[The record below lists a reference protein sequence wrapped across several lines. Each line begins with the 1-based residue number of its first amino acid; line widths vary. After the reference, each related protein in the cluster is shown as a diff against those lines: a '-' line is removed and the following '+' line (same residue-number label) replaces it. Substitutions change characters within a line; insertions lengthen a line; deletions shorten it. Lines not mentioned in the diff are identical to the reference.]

1 LTQHSTPRRP
11 AIWLLVLINFS
22 GTLAMHM
29 FVPALPDMARDL
41 NASSAAAQMALTLY
55 VVGLAFGQLFY
66 GPLSDRFGR
75 RPVLLVGLAFYTIAG
90 LAAAL
95 APTIQVLLG
104 ARLVQSLGG
113 CAGLV
118 LGRAMVRDTAPP
130 NDSMRRLALINL
142 VIMIGPGLSPI
153 LGGLLASALGWRAI
167 FFALALLGV
176 VNLLL
181 VWLILEET
189 GQKSEPDIGALAR
202 DYKGLLSSR
211 AFIGFVVG
219 GGCSTTAMYA
229 FIAVAPFIFINELHR
244 SSNEVGLY
252 LALLMSGVA
261 VGSIFVS
268 RLGGRIAM
276 ERLMIGANLIS
287 VAASAML
294 LFIAISGLA
303 TAPIIVVLMGIFSFG
318 SGVVSPAALT
328 KAVSVNPRVIGSAAG
343 LYGFGQMFV
352 GAICTTLASVGPDPM
367 LTSALIMLV
376 SALIGQAAFWIA
388 LR

>member
-1 LTQHSTPRRP
+1 
-11 AIWLLVLINFS
+11 VLINFS

>member
-1 LTQHSTPRRP
+1 MPARP

-29 FVPALPDMARDL
+29 FVPALPAMARDL
-41 NASSAAAQMALTLY
+41 NASSAAAQLALTLY
-55 VVGLAFGQLFY
+55 VLGLAFGQLFY

-75 RPVLLVGLAFYTIAG
+75 RPVLIAGLTFYTVAG

-95 APTIQVLLG
+95 APTIEVLLG

-130 NDSMRRLALINL
+130 SDSMRRLALINL

-153 LGGLLASALGWRAI
+153 AGGLLASVLGWRAI
-167 FFALALLGV
+167 FFALAVLGV

-189 GQKSEPDIGALAR
+189 GQKSEPDVGALAR

-219 GGCSTTAMYA
+219 GSCSTTSMYA
-229 FIAVAPFIFINELHR
+229 FIAAAPFIFINELHR
-244 SSNEVGLY
+244 SSNEVGLF
-252 LALLMSGVA
+252 LGLLMSGVA

-268 RLGGRIAM
+268 RLGGRFAI

-287 VAASAML
+287 VGASAML
-294 LFIAISGLA
+294 VITAVAGFA
-303 TAPIIVVLMGIFSFG
+303 TAPIMVLLMAIFAFGGGI
-318 SGVVSPAALT
+318 VSPAALT

-343 LYGFGQMFV
+343 LYGFGQMLV
-352 GAICTTLASVGPDPM
+352 GAICTTLSSVGPDPM
-367 LTSALIMLV
+367 LTSALIMLIA
-376 SALIGQAAFWIA
+376 ALIGQAAFWIA

>member
-1 LTQHSTPRRP
+1 MPRRP

-29 FVPALPDMARDL
+29 FVPALPAMASDL
-41 NASSAAAQMALTLY
+41 NASSASAQLALTLY
-55 VVGLAFGQLFY
+55 VLGLAFGQLFY

-75 RPVLLVGLAFYTIAG
+75 RPVLIIGLALYTIAG

-104 ARLVQSLGG
+104 ARLVQSIGG

-153 LGGLLASALGWRAI
+153 LGGLLASTLGWRAI

-189 GQKSEPDIGALAR
+189 GQKSEPDIRALTR

-219 GGCSTTAMYA
+219 GGCSTTSMYA

-244 SSNEVGLY
+244 SSNDVGLY

-261 VGSIFVS
+261 LGSIFVS

-276 ERLMIGANLIS
+276 ERLMIGANLVS
-287 VAASAML
+287 VAASAAL
-294 LFIAISGLA
+294 LITAISGFA
-303 TAPIIVVLMGIFSFG
+303 TAPIMVLLMGIFSFG
-318 SGVVSPAALT
+318 SGIVSPAALT

-352 GAICTTLASVGPDPM
+352 GAICTTLASIGPDPM

-376 SALIGQAAFWIA
+376 SALIGQAAFWVA

>member
-1 LTQHSTPRRP
+1 MPRRP

-29 FVPALPDMARDL
+29 FVPALPAMARDL
-41 NASSAAAQMALTLY
+41 NASSAAAQLALTLY
-55 VVGLAFGQLFY
+55 VLGLAFGQLFY

-75 RPVLLVGLAFYTIAG
+75 RPVLLAGLTFYTVAG

-95 APTIQVLLG
+95 APSIEVLLG

-153 LGGLLASALGWRAI
+153 AGGLLASVLGWRAI

-189 GQKSEPDIGALAR
+189 GQKSEPNIPALAR

-219 GGCSTTAMYA
+219 GGCSTTSMYA

-252 LALLMSGVA
+252 LGLLMSGVA
-261 VGSIFVS
+261 LGSICVS
-268 RLGGRIAM
+268 RLAGRVAM
-276 ERLMIGANLIS
+276 ERLMIVANLVS
-287 VAASAML
+287 VAAAAML
-294 LFIAISGLA
+294 VVTAATGLA
-303 TAPIIVVLMGIFSFG
+303 TAPIMVLLMGIFAFG
-318 SGVVSPAALT
+318 GGVVSPAALT
-328 KAVSVNPRVIGSAAG
+328 KAVSVNSRVIGSAAG

-352 GAICTTLASVGPDPM
+352 GAICTTLSSVGPDPM
-367 LTSALIMLV
+367 LTSALIMFV

-388 LR
+388 LK